1 MFRLDRSK
9 EGEMTKKS
17 AVTIA
22 GGIAAALV
30 AGLVAVSINMG
41 ILRAAGAPAGP
52 GKLSSSPIVRT
63 EIRTIHHTSKPKGE
77 GQATKTVVIPRPPSI
92 GSAVGTSPSSH
103 QSEAEHDFGE
113 NDDD

>member
-1 MFRLDRSK
+1 
-9 EGEMTKKS
+9 MTKKS

-41 ILRAAGAPAGP
+41 ILRASGTPAGP
-52 GKLSSSPIVRT
+52 GKLSSTPIVRT
-63 EIRTIHHTSKPKGE
+63 EIQTIHHTSKPKSQ
-77 GQATKTVVIPRPPSI
+77 GQPTKTVVIPRPPS
-92 GSAVGTSPSSH
+92 STSSTVSSSSSSH
-103 QSEAEHDFGE
+103 ESDPEHAFGE

>member
-1 MFRLDRSK
+1 
-9 EGEMTKKS
+9 MTKKS

-63 EIRTIHHTSKPKGE
+63 EIRTIHHTSKSKGE
-77 GQATKTVVIPRPPSI
+77 GQATKTVVIPRPPSST